1 MRVSHRG
8 SPCHFSRFVIYQFFF
23 LSKLS
28 NSLCQIGLFCP
39 KCSILP
45 KMSKLFKKSKLS
57 KVVQSVKIVQS
68 CPNCLVLSTLSNSI
82 QIVQIVQFCLTN
94 TKRPILIS
102 IQNFLCRN
110 CSRLHIE
117 DFNLVFTL
125 TF

>member
-57 KVVQSVKIVQS
+57 KVVKSVKIVQF